1 MLGRVYSV
9 TLYRPGSPLRST
21 LAGAAR
27 WEVLQVPGLAWGGT
41 LGCGM
46 ATMGMGGVE
55 ASTPGKEL
63 RNVMSKE
70 QIET

>member
-1 MLGRVYSV
+1 
-9 TLYRPGSPLRST
+9 
-21 LAGAAR
+21 
-27 WEVLQVPGLAWGGT
+27 
-41 LGCGM
+41 M

-70 QIET
+70 QIETEEGPEPEPEPEGITAAEKTSAVEVSSGPRGVALEF